1 MYYCGVEKQAQSVLD
16 YVQRHDLLKPG
27 DRLGVAV
34 SGGAD
39 SVGLLRLLLDLR
51 EQLAVVLSVIHFNHK
66 LRGSEADDDEAFVSQ
81 LSRVHGL
88 EFFCESGDVAA
99 YAREKRVS
107 LEAGARAMRYHYFQ
121 RLFEKQ
127 RLNRIATA
135 HTMDDQAETV
145 LLKLS
150 RGAGTRGLAGIYP
163 QLEFPKRAVG
173 KPSSVFHCIVR
184 PLLATRRAEIRDYL
198 GHVGQA
204 WREDKSNRDLRH
216 ARNRV
221 RHGIL
226 PRLERNVNSAVTETL
241 SDTAEIAR
249 AEEQYWQGEVLR
261 LLPQVWQPRVQTP
274 SHDNKEYGALDVA
287 KLSRLPLALRRR
299 VVREAAESLGVAL
312 EFPHVE
318 EILELAKLRSHAG
331 TATML
336 PGRWLARRDQGM
348 LRFSRMQA
356 HVTTAGSYEYELGIP
371 GRVKVPEL
379 GKLFESELIS
389 APTSVIQ
396 EQANFLDP
404 ALLGS
409 GLTVRNWRP
418 GDRFWPSHRKNPKKV
433 KELLQE
439 QHVTGAER
447 KLWPVVAS
455 GTEVIWMRGF
465 PVPSRLIAGERAE
478 RGLIIRE
485 LPLTSTRRECPRF
498 R

>member
-1 MYYCGVEKQAQSVLD
+1 MYYCGVEKLAQNVLD
-16 YVQRHDLLKPG
+16 YVQRHGLLRPG

-39 SVGLLRLLLDLR
+39 SVGLLRLLLALR
-51 EQLAVVLSVIHFNHK
+51 EQLAIVLSVIHFNHK
-66 LRGSEADDDEAFVSQ
+66 LRGSEANDDEDFVGQ

-99 YAREKRVS
+99 YAREKRVG

-121 RLFEKQ
+121 CLSETQ

-150 RGAGTRGLAGIYP
+150 RGTGTRGLAGIYP
-163 QLEFPKRAVG
+163 QVEFPKLADG
-173 KPSSVFHCIVR
+173 KPSSQFHCIVR

-198 GHVGQA
+198 SHVGQA

-226 PRLERNVNSAVTETL
+226 PRLVRHVNSAVTETL
-241 SDTAEIAR
+241 SYTAEIAR
-249 AEEQYWQGEVLR
+249 AEEQYWQREVIR
-261 LLPQVWQPRVQTP
+261 LLPQVWQSPFQTN
-274 SHDNKEYGALDVA
+274 DREECGALDMA
-287 KLSRLPLALRRR
+287 ELSRLPLALQRR

-312 EFPHVE
+312 EFRHVE
-318 EILELAKLRSHAG
+318 EILELAKSRSHAG
-331 TATML
+331 SATML
-336 PGRWLARRDQGM
+336 PGQWLAGRDQGM
-348 LRFSRMQA
+348 LRFSRTQ
-356 HVTTAGSYEYELGIP
+356 VQVKTVGSYEYELGIP

-389 APTSVIQ
+389 APTSVVQ
-396 EQANFLDP
+396 ERANFLDP
-404 ALLGS
+404 ALLGG
-409 GLTVRNWRP
+409 GLKVRNWRP

-439 QHVTGAER
+439 QHVTGSER

-455 GTEVIWMRGF
+455 GPEVIWMRGF
-465 PVPSRLIAGERAE
+465 PVPSRLMAGERVE

-485 LPLTSTRRECPRF
+485 LPLTEHSPKVPKI
-498 R
+498 

>member
-1 MYYCGVEKQAQSVLD
+1 MYYCGVEKLAQNVLD
-16 YVQRHDLLKPG
+16 YVQRHDLSKPG
-27 DRLGVAV
+27 ERVGVAV

-39 SVGLLRLLLDLR
+39 SVGLVRLLLTLR
-51 EQLAVVLSVIHFNHK
+51 EQLAIVLSVIHFNHK

-81 LSRVHGL
+81 LSRVHGM
-88 EFFCESGDVAA
+88 EFFCESGDVAS

-121 RLFEKQ
+121 RLFETQ

-163 QLEFPKRAVG
+163 QLEFPKRADG
-173 KPSSVFHCIVR
+173 KPSSQIHCIVR

-198 GHVGQA
+198 GYVGQG

-226 PRLERNVNSAVTETL
+226 PRLERHVNSAVTETL

-249 AEEQYWQGEVLR
+249 VEEQYWQGEVLR
-261 LLPQVWQPRVQTP
+261 LLPQVWRPRLQTP
-274 SHDNKEYGALDVA
+274 SKGKEECDALDVA
-287 KLSRLPLALRRR
+287 ELSRLPLALQRR

-312 EFPHVE
+312 EFRHVE
-318 EILELAKLRSHAG
+318 EILELAKPRSHAG

-336 PGRWLARRDQGM
+336 PGQWLARRDQGM
-348 LRFSRMQA
+348 LRFSRTQA
-356 HVTTAGSYEYELGIP
+356 QVKTVGSYEYELDIP
-371 GRVKVPEL
+371 GRVQVPEL
-379 GKLFESELIS
+379 GKLFESVLIS
-389 APTSVIQ
+389 APTSVVQ
-396 EQANFLDP
+396 KANFLDP
-404 ALLGS
+404 ALLG
-409 GLTVRNWRP
+409 GELKVRNWRP

-439 QHVTGAER
+439 QHVTGSER

-465 PVPSRLIAGERAE
+465 PVPSRLMAGARVE

-485 LPLTSTRRECPRF
+485 LPLTEQSLEVPKI
-498 R
+498 